1 MHRIESDNI
10 TVTSDGKNQFKNT
23 PPATTLNAEILN
35 AIQEEICNVITGAGI
50 AISRQAG
57 DPQNQLFRAINALG
71 TEFDIIITNQT
82 QFNSIMERVGANQY
96 KISDDFRGV
105 YIKYA
110 TSGYACSGASS
121 FLSGGDTWGYIETN
135 NCARLVC
142 EAGATFDFSAT
153 GGYLKVNTDDGYYE
167 NVQVVGNGGIGAL
180 TQSFLLAAHRVKYNH
195 CNTNTRN
202 SNTDFVGFQGS
213 GTALHNITS
222 SYNGCSAYTL
232 DGSDKIYGFKDC
244 MNLSNCNVYDID
256 GTTDHIYGFHTCG
269 NITNGNVSDL
279 DTSGSNSAYGYE
291 ACENINSCQ
300 VNDIQSAVNQ
310 ETIGFNNCNQLSSCK
325 AIDIDSTGTGVAYG
339 FNFCDQISSCI
350 AFTID
355 GAANVIGFFN
365 CDQISSCRAEDID
378 CSGADAFG
386 FRACDQIS
394 SCIAFDIDSNNN
406 AYGFQ
411 TCDQI
416 SSCSAIDIDGSANA
430 WGFSGCEYGA
440 ALWTAEVT
448 NISNDWMDTVDVQIT
463 NKVSTPSIWT

>member
-10 TVTSDGKNQFKNT
+10 TVTAEGKNQFKNT

-110 TSGYACSGASS
+110 TGGYACSGVSS

-153 GGYLKVNTDDGYYE
+153 VGYLKVNTDDGYYE
-167 NVQVVGNGGIGAL
+167 NVSVVGDGGVGAL
-180 TQSFLLAAHRVKYNH
+180 TQSFLLVAYRVKFNH

-202 SNTDFVGFQGS
+202 SSTTFVGFQGS

-222 SYNGCSAYTL
+222 SYNGCSTYTL
-232 DGSDKIYGFKDC
+232 DCSAVLIGFKDC
-244 MNLSNCNVYDID
+244 MNLSNCNVYDLDGSSAIYGMQACFNISSSYVYDLESSGDHVRGFLSCYQVSACKVSAID
-256 GTTDHIYGFHTCG
+256 TVAVGKDANGFHTCG
-269 NITNGNVSDL
+269 QVSGCHA
-279 DTSGSNSAYGYE
+279 T
-291 ACENINSCQ
+291 NINAAGATGDANGFFNSNQISGCNATDINAVQDADGFISCNQ
-300 VNDIQSAVNQ
+300 ISACQALDIDSSGGNAEGFGNCKQLSSCIASGITASANAY
-310 ETIGFNNCNQLSSCK
+310 GFNNC
-325 AIDIDSTGTGVAYG
+325 D
-339 FNFCDQISSCI
+339 
-350 AFTID
+350 
-355 GAANVIGFFN
+355 
-365 CDQISSCRAEDID
+365 
-378 CSGADAFG
+378 
-386 FRACDQIS
+386 
-394 SCIAFDIDSNNN
+394 
-406 AYGFQ
+406 
-411 TCDQI
+411 
-416 SSCSAIDIDGSANA
+416 
-430 WGFSGCEYGA
+430 YGA
-440 ALWTAEVT
+440 AIYTLEAV
-448 NISNDWMDTVDVQIT
+448 NPNNDWMDTVDAQIT
-463 NKVSTPSIWT
+463 NKVSTPSVWT